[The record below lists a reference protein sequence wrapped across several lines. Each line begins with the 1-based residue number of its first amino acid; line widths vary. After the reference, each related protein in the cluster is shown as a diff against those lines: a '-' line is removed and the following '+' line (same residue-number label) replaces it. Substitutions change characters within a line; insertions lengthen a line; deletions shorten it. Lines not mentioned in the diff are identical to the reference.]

1 MITPF
6 LMTSPRTFFSL
17 KNSFN
22 ILISSINTP
31 LNSILSHNQMINVKG
46 SPELQRPEGT
56 ETLSYDSVK
65 LLVSVAMTV

>member
-6 LMTSPRTFFSL
+6 LMTRPRTFFSL

-31 LNSILSHNQMINVKG
+31 LSSILSHNQMIDVKG

-56 ETLSYDSVK
+56 ET
-65 LLVSVAMTV
+65 